1 MSNDKFIYLD
11 NAATT
16 KIDDQVLNAMLPYF
30 SDYYGNSSSIYTFSQ
45 KSKKA
50 QDDARESIA
59 KSIGAKSNEIYFTS
73 GGTEADN
80 WALKAS
86 AKLLESKGKHIISSK
101 IEHHAILKTLEY
113 LSKEG
118 FEISYLDVDS
128 NGLINPEDVL
138 NNIRPDTILISIMS
152 ANNEIGT
159 IEPIREIGTIAKEH
173 NILFHTD
180 AVQAYCHIPINVDDL
195 NIDMLSASAHKFHG
209 PKGIGFLY
217 IRSGVKIHSF
227 LHGGAQ
233 ERKRRAGTENVAA
246 IVGMAKAAMIAHGE
260 MKKNDMYISSLRDY
274 LINKILKE
282 ISFSHING
290 SLTKRLSN
298 NINISFDFIDGES
311 LLLMLDN
318 YGICA
323 SSGSACSS
331 GSLEPSHVLLAIGLN
346 NEKARSSLRISL
358 SKYNNKD
365 ELDIFIEKLKFII
378 ERLRTLSPEY
388 MTYIK
393 K

>member
-159 IEPIREIGTIAKEH
+159 IEPIKEIGTIAKEH